1 MGITSRRDLPQK
13 RTITLQPSERLT
25 VVAEPPAPPVV
36 VNNAMVLRWLTE
48 RRGQVLKLQSQPGC
62 GMERKIKYAGQL
74 AAMAELRKYLKDLKR
89 KR

>member
-1 MGITSRRDLPQK
+1 MGITSVRQPQ
-13 RTITLQPSERLT
+13 RQTVTLKPSQSLT
-25 VVAEPPAPPVV
+25 VVAEKPAPPIVV
-36 VNNAMVLRWLTE
+36 TNALVRRWLTE
-48 RRGQVLKLQSQPGC
+48 RRAQVLKLQAQPGC